1 MTNVTKPKEL
11 LKHTLSARWQ
21 QKQGVD
27 AALLHVAIV
36 VVVEAVEEVVEEK
49 EEEEEVV
56 EFGCFTQFR

>member
-1 MTNVTKPKEL
+1 M
-11 LKHTLSARWQ
+11 SARWQ

-49 EEEEEVV
+49 EEEEVA